1 MSQIK
6 NKEENRGRRKLQDD
20 DLKSPVTLY
29 IKKSE
34 IELMGG
40 RLPFI
45 DILTEHAMSLIKAKE
60 NDRK

>member
-1 MSQIK
+1 MDI
-6 NKEENRGRRKLQDD
+6 
-20 DLKSPVTLY
+20 TLY